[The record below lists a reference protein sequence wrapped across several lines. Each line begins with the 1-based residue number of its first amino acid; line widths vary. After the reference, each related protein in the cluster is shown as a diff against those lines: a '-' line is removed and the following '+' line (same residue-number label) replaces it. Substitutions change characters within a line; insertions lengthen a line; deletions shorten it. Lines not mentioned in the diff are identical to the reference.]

1 MSALCQAW
9 FADAGDYLTELFGHG
24 VELVRRSL
32 AIESSAADSL
42 GVRDAAGE
50 KKKHQP
56 ACKGGIRVSFTLGCS
71 CSF

>member
-50 KKKHQP
+50 KKKHH
-56 ACKGGIRVSFTLGCS
+56 RL
-71 CSF
+71 